1 MAELAVGIMIA
12 MIINALV
19 ELIELFWVRQW

>member
-1 MAELAVGIMIA
+1 MVELAVGIMVA